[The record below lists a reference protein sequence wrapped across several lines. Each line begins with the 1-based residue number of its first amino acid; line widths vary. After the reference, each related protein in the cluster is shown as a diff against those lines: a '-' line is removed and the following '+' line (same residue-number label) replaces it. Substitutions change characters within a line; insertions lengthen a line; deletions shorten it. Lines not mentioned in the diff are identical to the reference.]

1 MAKMSAEKRT
11 KLIYSV
17 ELIVIA
23 IVFVVIATLEIF
35 RVMHFRDWILIA
47 FNWITIFGGTWMI
60 VDFVWTLVSSKKRL
74 KSSLLDKCL
83 LLPLGIYLI
92 IFDIICFAKY
102 GFETVNSYDFRMY
115 MMTAAFYYVAIVYIF
130 QGIYHYYH
138 PIPLMV
144 QAIKE
149 AEEAEREKALE
160 LEQKK
165 TPEETSEVIEN
176 KAEEKQEE
184 TNPKD

>member
-23 IVFVVIATLEIF
+23 IVFVVIATLEIL

-47 FNWITIFGGTWMI
+47 FNWITIFGGTWMV
-60 VDFVWTLVSSKKRL
+60 VDFVWTFVSSKKRL

-160 LEQKK
+160 LKQNK
-165 TPEETSEVIEN
+165 TPEETPEVIEN
-176 KAEEKQEE
+176 KVEEEPEE

>member
-1 MAKMSAEKRT
+1 MT
-11 KLIYSV
+11 P
-17 ELIVIA
+17 
-23 IVFVVIATLEIF
+23 
-35 RVMHFRDWILIA
+35 
-47 FNWITIFGGTWMI
+47 
-60 VDFVWTLVSSKKRL
+60 LVSRSKL
-74 KSSLLDKCL
+74 FFSLLDKCL

-92 IFDIICFAKY
+92 VFDIICFAKY

-115 MMTAAFYYVAIVYIF
+115 MMTAAFYYVAVVYIF

-160 LEQKK
+160 LEQNK
-165 TPEETSEVIEN
+165 TPEETPEVIEN

-184 TNPKD
+184 TNLGD